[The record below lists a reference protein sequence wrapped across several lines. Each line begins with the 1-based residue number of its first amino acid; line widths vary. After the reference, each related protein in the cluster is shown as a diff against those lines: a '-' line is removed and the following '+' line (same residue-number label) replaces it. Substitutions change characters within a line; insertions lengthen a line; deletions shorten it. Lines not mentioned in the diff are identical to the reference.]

1 MILKRNKEL
10 RNISDFIINDLF
22 RDIIS
27 GPDFTDY
34 LASAIFTAPSGN
46 GLSRKSEELRS
57 EIFVYLIFFHFYCF
71 LLFFYCFFR

>member
-22 RDIIS
+22 REIIS

-34 LASAIFTAPSGN
+34 LANAIFTAPSGN
-46 GLSRKSEELRS
+46 GLSRKIEEIR
-57 EIFVYLIFFHFYCF
+57 
-71 LLFFYCFFR
+71 